1 MVRYYPI
8 PIGYVEVRVDRRP
21 QRPRHVPAG
30 RRGR

>member
-21 QRPRHVPAG
+21 QRPPYVPAG
-30 RRGR
+30 RRAR

>member
-8 PIGYVEVRVDRRP
+8 PLGHVEVRVDRRP
-21 QRPRHVPAG
+21 QRPQHVPAG